1 MYTPNTLELPV
12 YGVAPSKAQA
22 NNDYLQ
28 TIGMQTVWVF
38 GDAAQIVEEIPQPY
52 VEGYLTYGG
61 SAYGNDTYDPL
72 VVPWFGLG
80 PSEPP
85 SP

>member
-1 MYTPNTLELPV
+1 
-12 YGVAPSKAQA
+12 
-22 NNDYLQ
+22 
-28 TIGMQTVWVF
+28 MQTVWVF

>member
-1 MYTPNTLELPV
+1 
-12 YGVAPSKAQA
+12 
-22 NNDYLQ
+22 
-28 TIGMQTVWVF
+28 MQTVWVF
-38 GDAAQIVEEIPQPY
+38 GDAAQIVAEIPQPY

-80 PSEPP
+80 PAEPP

>member
-1 MYTPNTLELPV
+1 ML
-12 YGVAPSKAQA
+12 PSKPRA
-22 NNDYLQ
+22 NHVSPSKQ
-28 TIGMQTVWVF
+28 TGMQTVWVF
-38 GDAAQIVEEIPQPY
+38 GDAAQIVAEIPQPY

-80 PSEPP
+80 PAEPP